1 MHPPLSGGIYLGGT
15 AEAGQMRAPDA
26 RTVTREDVYFG
37 IVAETPLGVITI
49 APAIGSNGDHKF
61 VFTIGRFF

>member
-1 MHPPLSGGIYLGGT
+1 MPPPIGGGVYVGGT
-15 AEAGQMRAPDA
+15 VEVGQMRAPDA
-26 RTVTREDVYFG
+26 STVTREDVYFG

-49 APAIGSNGDHKF
+49 APAIGFNGDRKF